1 MKEETLNIMAK
12 EKKKQKSNSS
22 KSLKL
27 NMFSLY
33 KSVSKGILVIL
44 DSRRILIGPLLTIE
58 IISIF
63 FLLFTLE

>member
-44 DSRRILIGPLLTIE
+44 DSRRILIGPLFTIE

>member
-22 KSLKL
+22 KSSKL

-44 DSRRILIGPLLTIE
+44 DSRRILIGPLFTIE